1 MILTDNAGAAEG
13 RIGTFADELERLHLQ
28 WFAEPEDGDPE
39 PVEEP
44 EDEGGGEEKPDT
56 GLTEEQVQ
64 KLLAER
70 DKKWQSKFDKLL
82 QEKKETETKSKTA
95 EERIAEIERR
105 YEQERRSRVR
115 ERAISSAKLDAE
127 FVEAAQALNSD
138 DEESITNGASRLS
151 ELLEEIAERRAK
163 ERLEAE
169 INKRFPKDKEP
180 PRGGKKVE
188 DMTYQE
194 LMQLSDSEIAKIPSE
209 QLDAIIEKARKKTE

>member
-1 MILTDNAGAAEG
+1 MADEQNVDGAAEEQ
-13 RIGTFADELERLHLQ
+13 IVDEA
-28 WFAEPEDGDPE
+28 AESEQDSQP
-39 PVEEP
+39 
-44 EDEGGGEEKPDT
+44 

-95 EERIAEIERR
+95 EERIAEIERK
-105 YEQERRSRVR
+105 YEQERLGRVR
-115 ERAISSAKLDAE
+115 ERAISNAKLDSA
-127 FVEAAQALNSD
+127 FVEAAQSLLSN
-138 DEESITNGASRLS
+138 DEESVTDGASRLS
-151 ELLEEIAERRAK
+151 ELLAERAERIAE

-188 DMTYQE
+188 EMTYQE
-194 LMQLSDSEIAKIPSE
+194 IMQLSDAEIAKIP
-209 QLDAIIEKARKKTE
+209 DATLQAAIEKAKQKTE